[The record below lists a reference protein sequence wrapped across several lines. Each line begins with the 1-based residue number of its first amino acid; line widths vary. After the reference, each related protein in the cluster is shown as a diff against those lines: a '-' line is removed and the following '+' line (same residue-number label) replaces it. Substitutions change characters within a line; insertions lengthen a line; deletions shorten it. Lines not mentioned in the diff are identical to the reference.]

1 METLKKK
8 TLINLRSIDARKRAV
23 FFKTVLSL
31 RKSRLCSTEGGTD
44 SGVIEGRFYRL
55 VSGGFFRGEAITA
68 VKMFSDG
75 FINVLFIFTS
85 SREAAVIFGNLWVKI
100 TCLHCNVCV

>member
-1 METLKKK
+1 MKKK
-8 TLINLRSIDARKRAV
+8 TLIDLQLIDARKCTF
-23 FFKTVLSL
+23 FFKTDLSL

-44 SGVIEGRFYRL
+44 SGVIEGRFDRL
-55 VSGGFFRGEAITA
+55 VSGDFSGGEAITA

-85 SREAAVIFGNLWVKI
+85 SWEAAVISVIFGNLWVKI

>member
-1 METLKKK
+1 MENVEEENVNRFTM
-8 TLINLRSIDARKRAV
+8 IDARKCTF
-23 FFKTVLSL
+23 FFKTDLSL
-31 RKSRLCSTEGGTD
+31 RKSRLCSTERGTE
-44 SGVIEGRFYRL
+44 SGVIEGRFDRL
-55 VSGGFFRGEAITA
+55 VSGDFSGGEAITA

-85 SREAAVIFGNLWVKI
+85 SWEAAVIFGISWVKI